1 MKIIASEWRTYRYI
15 LRYWDAM
22 HLLKPLYPL
31 SLLALL
37 LPTAGMAATLAPV
50 TVTDSP
56 LLDQDANT
64 RRFDHDE
71 LARFGDGADLLD
83 ALRRLPGV
91 QILSEGRIQLRG
103 MGNGYTRVEVNGQ
116 AVGGLREGPVLD
128 GLTVDMVEQ
137 VEIVRGATA
146 TGSGEAVAGTVR
158 ITTRAASDHDRLRLK
173 AQVGSDAGRPSE
185 KLALEWSGSTGAVDY
200 QLTARVQQRRASPA
214 DRADGTGI
222 DASGAPYYTDHA
234 DTLRHN
240 QTGGL
245 TMEPQIVWRAS
256 PRDTLTLTSMA
267 EQSGVRL
274 DTDKS
279 YALQAA
285 WPADYAME
293 STRERSQFWSLRPQL
308 QWRHR
313 WDNGNRF
320 TFDMGG
326 NRSGEAGSW
335 AQQQLDVAG
344 NAVFADDQQWRT
356 RSSGHHLGLRWD
368 LASSDALHW
377 ALGTRVDAE
386 AQRETDV
393 EAGDTSHSRVQRRQT
408 AVFAQAKAQLAPG
421 WRLDAGLRHER
432 TQLGVGDD
440 DTARYTT
447 SGIWLPSAT
456 LAWDMAEQ
464 RTLRL
469 NAGRTYR
476 SPRLK
481 DLSPSTRQTDWNVP
495 GNPDTRGNPLLLP
508 ERATGIELGLEQALG
523 EEGQQGEINVTLL
536 QRRIQQRIQ
545 YQLDFVDDRWLLA
558 PVNAG
563 SARVQGLELDGRWAL
578 ASTAVALPLTLRG
591 SLGLYRSQLDGVD
604 APNGLPG
611 QPRAVL
617 NIGFDVQNATGPLRP
632 LTWGGN
638 FNASPGYSVRTS
650 SRQTLDIRATHAIDL
665 YAQWQFDPQTRL
677 RLNASRLGTRY
688 ASVSHLMT
696 DTYGN
701 EQRDA
706 LLQTR
711 LWSATVA
718 LEKDF

>member
-1 MKIIASEWRTYRYI
+1 MC
-15 LRYWDAM
+15 
-22 HLLKPLYPL
+22 PLNPLHPL
-31 SLLALL
+31 SVLPLLVAVSS
-37 LPTAGMAATLAPV
+37 MATTLAPV
-50 TVTDSP
+50 TVTGSG

-64 RRFDHDE
+64 RQFDHSD
-71 LARFGDGADLLD
+71 LDRFGDGAALLD

-91 QILSEGRIQLRG
+91 QIAPDGRIQLRG
-103 MGNGYTRVEVNGQ
+103 MGGGYTRVEVNGQ
-116 AVGGLREGPVLD
+116 PVGGLGQGPVLD
-128 GLTVDMVEQ
+128 GFTVDMVEQ
-137 VEIVRGATA
+137 VEIVRGASA
-146 TGSGEAVAGTVR
+146 SSSGEAVAGIVR
-158 ITTRAASDHDRLRLK
+158 ITTRAASGRDRLRLK
-173 AQVGSDAGRPSE
+173 AELGSDAGRPRE
-185 KLALEWSGSTGAVDY
+185 KLALEWSGSAGAVDY
-200 QLTARVQQRRASPA
+200 QVTARVQQRRASPT
-214 DRADGTGI
+214 DRADGAGI
-222 DASGAPYYTDHA
+222 DTSGMPYYTDHT
-234 DTLRHN
+234 DTLRRN

-256 PRDTLTLTSMA
+256 PRDTLTLTSMV
-267 EQSGVRL
+267 EQSSVRL

-279 YALQAA
+279 YALQAD
-285 WPADYAME
+285 WPADYATE
-293 STRERSQFWSLRPQL
+293 ATRERSQFWDLRPQL
-308 QWRHR
+308 QWKHR

-326 NRSGEAGSW
+326 NRSGEVGSW
-335 AQQQLDVAG
+335 TQQQRDAAGDAVA
-344 NAVFADDQQWRT
+344 ADDQQWRT
-356 RSSGHHLGLRWD
+356 RNSAHHFGLRWD
-368 LASSDALHW
+368 LASSEALHW
-377 ALGTRVDAE
+377 VLGTRVDAE
-386 AQRETDV
+386 AQRETDT
-393 EAGDTSHSRVQRRQT
+393 EGGDLSHSRVQRRQT
-408 AVFAQAKAQLAPG
+408 AAFVQAKAQLAPG
-421 WRLDAGLRHER
+421 WRLDTGLRVER
-432 TQLGVGDD
+432 TQLDVGQGGEGGDS
-440 DTARYTT
+440 ARHTS

-456 LAWDMAEQ
+456 LAWDMTEQ

-481 DLSPSTRQTDWNVP
+481 DLSPSTRQTSWNVP
-495 GNPDTRGNPLLLP
+495 GNPDTHGNPLLLP

-523 EEGQQGEINVTLL
+523 SDGQQGEVGITLL

-563 SARVQGLELDGRWAL
+563 GARVQGLELDGRWAL
-578 ASTAVALPLTLRG
+578 AATAVALPLTLRG

-617 NIGFDVQNATGPLRP
+617 NIGFDVVSARWPI
-632 LTWGGN
+632 TWGGN

-650 SRQTLDIRATHAIDL
+650 SRQTLDIHATHAIDL
-665 YAQWQFDPQTRL
+665 YAQWQFDAQTRL
-677 RLNASRLGTRY
+677 RLNASGLGSRT